1 MTFINNRPVDGST
14 NPQTNPQANPQNIL
28 LDPEHVLSVFTTND
42 VSAMYEAIMEDED
55 HGFPAG
61 QPSNFGEL
69 PQVVRLSLVE
79 AAQRVFQDVN
89 GQHDALMDAVRKVLS
104 ERFCFHCGG
113 TLDYNWPCGW
123 CEGIL
128 CSQCMKN
135 RLTFGHP
142 CPHD

>member
-1 MTFINNRPVDGST
+1 MSFLNKRPVDGPT
-14 NPQTNPQANPQNIL
+14 NPQDIL
-28 LDPEHVLSVFTTND
+28 LDPEYVLSVFTTSD
-42 VSAMYEAIMEDED
+42 VSSMYEAIMEGGAYEL
-55 HGFPAG
+55 PAG

-89 GQHDALMDAVRKVLS
+89 RQHDALMDAVREALS

-113 TLDYNWPCGW
+113 SLDAEWVCGW
-123 CEGIL
+123 CAGNL

-135 RLTFGHP
+135 RFTFGHP
-142 CPHD
+142 CPQD